1 MGDKDKFIMSIIR
14 SNPMICLLGDAI
26 LDNYYTLYNK
36 EYDLK
41 RELTDLNFNVHNYA
55 VDDIKVADIINGIIP
70 RELYTKSRSYPY
82 PIDQDGKMYPLKSIA
97 STIGVNKSFTS
108 VYGNMGIKSIGE
120 DIKPDSMVVISMGGN
135 DIYSKF
141 RNIFLG
147 PEYFVNAIIT
157 EEFVSNYKKVIET
170 VKRLCDKIVLISV
183 YLPYLGNGSSYGIYT
198 PLAKPIMDRWHL
210 FIYSIA
216 REYNIPLLDLNR
228 TLNVG
233 DRSHYGVD
241 DTRVSNVSNK
251 CIAECISYI
260 YSHYDG
266 HHIYYTPGLN
276 VKNIIV
282 E

>member
-1 MGDKDKFIMSIIR
+1 MSSTIVQ
-14 SNPMICLLGDAI
+14 SKPTICLLGDAI
-26 LDNYYTLYNK
+26 LDNYYTLSNK

-41 RELTDLNFNVHNYA
+41 RELTDLDFNVYNYA
-55 VDDIKVADIINGIIP
+55 VDHVKVADIINGIVP
-70 RELYTKSRSYPY
+70 NENFTKSRPYSYPV
-82 PIDQDGKMYPLKSIA
+82 DQDGKFYPLKLVMSI
-97 STIGVNKSFTS
+97 IGGNKSFTS
-108 VYGNMGIKSIGE
+108 VYGEIKGFSSSSE
-120 DIKPDSMVVISMGGN
+120 NTKPDSMVVISMGGN

-157 EEFVSNYKKVIET
+157 EEFTANYKKVIET
-170 VKRLCDKIVLISV
+170 VKITCDKIVLISV
-183 YLPYLGNGSSYGIYT
+183 YLPYLGNGSSHGIYT
-198 PLAKPIMDRWHL
+198 PLAKPIMDRWHR
-210 FIYSIA
+210 FIYGIA
-216 REYNIPLLDLNR
+216 RDYNIPLLDLSR

-233 DRSHYGVD
+233 DRSHYGLD

-266 HHIYYTPGLN
+266 HHIYYA
-276 VKNIIV
+276 KNCDSSNITV